1 MNDCC
6 PESPR
11 MLSVQEARERMLAS
25 ITAVTDLEVL
35 ELSRALD
42 RILAEDLES
51 PIAVP
56 PDDNSAM
63 DGYAF
68 RAEDLD
74 AASEGLPL
82 SARIQAGMAPGPLQP
97 GTAARIFTGAVI
109 PDGADTV
116 AMQEHC
122 REVQGRLVVDKRPAT
137 GANIRRA
144 GEDIQP
150 GSRVLE
156 AGTCLQPQH
165 LGLLASVGLA
175 EIAVRRRLKV
185 QVLSTGDELVSP
197 GEPLSPGRIY
207 NSNDTVL
214 AGLLDRLGCECLP
227 TLQVP
232 DTPKATRDALA
243 RARDQADLVLS
254 SGGVSVGDADFV
266 KPAVEAMG
274 ELSLWKI
281 ALKPGKPVAF
291 GHLDEVPFI
300 GLPGNPVSVF
310 VTFCLFAAPVI
321 RRLQGRRRQFPEPV
335 HLPAGFELPA
345 GKREQYL
352 RVRVEKGRLQ
362 LYPHQGSG
370 VLSSV
375 AWADGLARIPVD
387 VAIGPDEAV
396 AYFDFGYLL
405 K

>member
-1 MNDCC
+1 
-6 PESPR
+6 
-11 MLSVQEARERMLAS
+11 MLATIS
-25 ITAVTDLEVL
+25 AITGPEIVN
-35 ELSRALD
+35 LSAALD
-42 RILAEDLES
+42 RVLAEDVQS

-68 RAEDLD
+68 RAPDLD
-74 AASEGLPL
+74 GAADGLPL
-82 SARIQAGMAPGPLQP
+82 SARIQAGVAPGPLKP

-109 PDGADTV
+109 PNGADTV

-122 REVQGRLVVDKRPAT
+122 REVRGRLVVDKRPAP
-137 GANIRRA
+137 GANIRRS

-150 GSRVLE
+150 GSKVLE
-156 AGTCLQPQH
+156 AGTRLQPQH

-175 EIAVRRRLKV
+175 EIAVRRRLKI

-197 GEPLSPGRIY
+197 GEPLSPGQIY

-214 AGLLDRLGCECLP
+214 AGLLDRLGCEHLP

-232 DTPKATRDALA
+232 DTPEATREALV

-266 KPAVEAMG
+266 KPTVEAMG

-291 GHLDEVPFI
+291 GHLNDVPFI

-321 RRLQGRRRQFPEPV
+321 RRLQGRRRTFPAPV
-335 HLPAGFELPA
+335 LLPAGFELPA

-352 RVRVEKGRLQ
+352 RVRVDEGRLR

-387 VAIGPDEAV
+387 VAISQDDAL
-396 AYFDFGYLL
+396 AYFDFGSLL